1 MKMIAQP
8 GTTCACFGKQETL
21 RPAEGAAKA
30 ALERYLWGV
39 TPPLMAFPAVLFPG
53 GPGAFIV
60 AATLGVCHAVDRSF
74 WRRGL
79 LPPW

>member
-1 MKMIAQP
+1 MI
-8 GTTCACFGKQETL
+8 GKQDML
-21 RPAEGAAKA
+21 LFAEGAAKA

-60 AATLGVCHAVDRSF
+60 AATLGVCHAVDGSF